1 MFPSTFENKTN
12 RQLIDGRHATRFKKT
27 YLAYRANNSRV
38 SSCTDDPCKHP
49 VLTGL
54 YFLTANQPFT
64 MKLTGINGK
73 ILLMILSGVAFSQC
87 HTAEKPAVSTGLKMA
102 IRMADSEMQHF
113 PNASTVDFDPKG
125 KWNYTGGLIA
135 MSMMRLWEETGNDSY
150 YRYAKS
156 YADDFIGD
164 DGTIRG
170 YKKSD
175 FNIDKVNSGKFLF
188 DLYAKTHD
196 ERYKKAIFILRD
208 QLKDQPRTSEGGF
221 WHKQRYPNQMWLD
234 GLYMGSPFYAQF
246 GAVFDEPADF
256 GDVIR
261 QFIIVDEHAYN
272 AEKGLY
278 YHGWDESKEQK
289 WANPE
294 TGCSPEFWGRAMGWY
309 AMALVDALDYIPQNH
324 PERQKLIAILNK
336 VASGIQKYQDDK
348 SGLWYQVLDKGNL
361 PGNYLESSASCM
373 FVYTLLKATRL
384 QYIDQ
389 KYRAV
394 AEKGYNGILN
404 HFIKSNVNGTISLT
418 DVCAVAGLGGTP
430 YRDGSYEYYINEP
443 TRDNDP
449 KGVGPFILA
458 SLEMNH

>member
-1 MFPSTFENKTN
+1 MFPSIFENKTN
-12 RQLIDGRHATRFKKT
+12 RQLIDGQLATKFEKT
-27 YLAYRANNSRV
+27 LLAYRAYNSRV
-38 SSCTDDPCKHP
+38 SCCNYAPREYS
-49 VLTGL
+49 VLREGYSL
-54 YFLTANQPFT
+54 AANQSFT

-73 ILLMILSGVAFSQC
+73 ILLLIFSGTIFTQC
-87 HTAEKPAVSTGLKMA
+87 RTVEKPVESTGLKMA
-102 IRMADSEMQHF
+102 IRMADSEIKHF
-113 PNASTVDFDPKG
+113 PDASTVDFNPEG

-135 MSMMRLWEETGNDSY
+135 MSMMKLWDETGNDKY
-150 YRYAKS
+150 YQYAKS
-156 YADDFIGD
+156 YADDFIGA
-164 DGTIRG
+164 DGSIRG

-188 DLYAKTHD
+188 DLYNKTHD

-234 GLYMGSPFYAQF
+234 GLYMGAPFYAQF
-246 GAVFDEPADF
+246 AAVFHEPADF
-256 GDVIR
+256 DDVIQ
-261 QFIIVDEHAYN
+261 QFVIINEHAYN
-272 AEKGLY
+272 PEKGLY

-309 AMALVDALDYIPQNH
+309 AMALVDALDFIPEDH
-324 PERQKLIAILNK
+324 PGRQKLIAILNQ
-336 VASGIQKYQDDK
+336 VASGIQKYQDEK
-348 SGLWYQVLDKGNL
+348 SGIWFQILDKGNL

-384 QYIDQ
+384 HYIDE
-389 KYRAV
+389 KYRAI
-394 AEKGYNGILN
+394 AEKGYNGILS
-404 HFIKSNVNGTISLT
+404 HFIKNNDDGTISLT
-418 DVCAVAGLGGTP
+418 NVCAVAGLGGTP

-443 TRDNDP
+443 TRNNDP